1 MERRAAPAAAV
12 GPNPAAV
19 RFEDRLADCQA
30 HAAALLLRRK
40 ERAEYLVGFAR
51 GQPGPYVMNGNF
63 NLAVLTQLRRKYP
76 ACLPHR
82 LDAMPPEISTS

>member
-51 GQPGPYVMNGNF
+51 GSPGPV
-63 NLAVLTQLRRKYP
+63 
-76 ACLPHR
+76 
-82 LDAMPPEISTS
+82 S